1 MLLYNK
7 PRDPNPVAFTIHSQY
22 AQFMKSVN
30 RKGAYDFQVTNHN
43 LLLASRKNQQ
53 ADGKGILMN
62 SDYVI
67 FDEAHKLA
75 EAAHSIFGY
84 EFTPATISGYINS
97 VKYQGGRK
105 TKKREVYAKLLQK
118 AEDLNLDMFRIL
130 LKQCRESGSESANT
144 AISLTPELQ
153 GVITGL
159 IDTLTIIGI
168 WRDSNA
174 NCGGSAYL
182 VDGLDKFL
190 HPSEN
195 LCWFVFDKPTRTIA
209 MSSVPKTIDEDLN
222 RCLWSDPN
230 THWVLTSG
238 TIRDDTGFSFFK
250 NELGISKYLSP
261 HAIRESNC
269 DSPFDYQNHTR
280 LYISENTP
288 CPNPDDPNYIRSV
301 AEEVAKL
308 VKAIHGHTAI
318 LFTSY
323 RLLHAVYEEVKDQI
337 REYPLIQMN
346 RSNKNA
352 IDQFKRSKNGV
363 LFASGS
369 MWEGV
374 DCAGDILSSVII
386 VRLPFP
392 LRSQSMEYKRSKCA
406 STSEFNTGSDYHAYV
421 QDLQLQYEAGILCC
435 SLVRKASRQFR
446 QYFY

>member
-1 MLLYNK
+1 
-7 PRDPNPVAFTIHSQY
+7 
-22 AQFMKSVN
+22 
-30 RKGAYDFQVTNHN
+30 
-43 LLLASRKNQQ
+43 
-53 ADGKGILMN
+53 
-62 SDYVI
+62 
-67 FDEAHKLA
+67 
-75 EAAHSIFGY
+75 
-84 EFTPATISGYINS
+84 
-97 VKYQGGRK
+97 
-105 TKKREVYAKLLQK
+105 
-118 AEDLNLDMFRIL
+118 
-130 LKQCRESGSESANT
+130 
-144 AISLTPELQ
+144 
-153 GVITGL
+153 
-159 IDTLTIIGI
+159 
-168 WRDSNA
+168 
-174 NCGGSAYL
+174 
-182 VDGLDKFL
+182 
-190 HPSEN
+190 
-195 LCWFVFDKPTRTIA
+195 

-222 RCLWSDPN
+222 RCLWSDSN

-308 VKAIHGHTAI
+308 VKATHGHTAI

-406 STSEFNTGSDYHAYV
+406 STSECNTGSDYHAYV

-435 SLVRKASRQFR
+435 SLARKASRQFR